1 MNNRWGFSSIWGLL
15 SALLII
21 GVLAL
26 TLWGNSSN
34 LNPRFLFIDEQ
45 ITFYPIIKLLNPSGL
60 DEFLWLASDG
70 SDYRYGRILWNSIAL
85 IALIPAKLFGEAGQ
99 IIASREAGVI
109 FLLASYLLLTHTFIR
124 KPAVRFLTLFT
135 LISLPYNSYYM
146 SMPKPEPIMLLCAAL
161 FLFFYK
167 RNHLSLGK
175 PYWIFLGMAFG
186 AKISFLIPL
195 LILFSASVLVQLNN
209 KQFQSLLTSSL
220 LSLLY
225 IVFGFVIANP
235 FFAPILLFL
244 AYVLLVLL
252 LIAKLTGF
260 SYAMLLGI
268 TCFMGLGV
276 SLIPHLREEVFTP
289 LLELTNAKHAVGEW
303 IRGTFLRIN
312 DGDSA
317 SQQTILT
324 WLAYLFNMLA
334 PGFAFVGAIYVLG
347 IGILLGSQILS
358 LKTIWRIGDQAKL
371 LTLVLSIIGAALL
384 FSPMI
389 SVKNRLWGMYL
400 FPGLIFM
407 SLAFFTFVDSIEFKK
422 APISKGHI
430 NRLAI
435 NCLLVMTIALASFYW
450 APRWIDDFIDLG
462 LRNSRGSEYV
472 LPSHLTGV

>member
-1 MNNRWGFSSIWGLL
+1 MKNQWGLSSIWGLL
-15 SALLII
+15 STLLIV
-21 GVLAL
+21 GVLTF

-60 DEFLWLASDG
+60 DEFLWLVSDG

-109 FLLASYLLLTHTFIR
+109 FLLASYLLFTQTFIQ
-124 KPAVRFLTLFT
+124 KPAVRFLALFT

-167 RNHLSLGK
+167 KNNLTLGK

-195 LILFSASVLVQLNN
+195 LILFGASVFIQFNK
-209 KQFQSLLTSSL
+209 KQFQSLITSSL
-220 LSLLY
+220 FSLFY

-235 FFAPILLFL
+235 FFTPAFLFL
-244 AYVLLVLL
+244 AYALLSVL
-252 LIAKLTGF
+252 LIARLTGL
-260 SYAMLLGI
+260 SYSTLIGAGCVLGLGI
-268 TCFMGLGV
+268 A
-276 SLIPHLREEVFTP
+276 LIPHLREEVLTP
-289 LLELTNAKHAVGEW
+289 LLELTDSKHAFGEW

-317 SQQTILT
+317 SHQTAIT
-324 WLAYLFNMLA
+324 WLEYLFDMLA
-334 PGFAFVGAIYVLG
+334 PGFTFVGAIYVLG
-347 IGILLGSQILS
+347 VGILLVSQILS
-358 LKTIWRIGDQAKL
+358 FKTTWRIADQAKL
-371 LTLVLSIIGAALL
+371 LTLVLSVIGAALL
-384 FSPMI
+384 LSPMI

-400 FPGLIFM
+400 FPGLIFV

-422 APISKGHI
+422 VLALKGRIS
-430 NRLAI
+430 RLVI
-435 NCLLVMTIALASFYW
+435 YCLLAMTIVLASLNW
-450 APRWIDDFIDLG
+450 APRLIDDFIDLG
-462 LRNSRGSEYV
+462 LRNARGVEYA

>member
-1 MNNRWGFSSIWGLL
+1 MKNRWEFSSIWGLS
-15 SALLII
+15 SALLIV

-26 TLWGNSSN
+26 TLWGNSGN

-60 DEFLWLASDG
+60 DEFLWLVSDG

-85 IALIPAKLFGEAGQ
+85 VALIPTKLFGEAGQ

-109 FLLASYLLLTHTFIR
+109 FLLASYLLLTLTFLQ
-124 KPAVRFLTLFT
+124 KPAIRFLALFT
-135 LISLPYNSYYM
+135 LISLPYSSYYM

-167 RNHLSLGK
+167 KNNLLLGK

-186 AKISFLIPL
+186 AKISFLPPL
-195 LILFSASVLVQLNN
+195 LILCGTSVLVQFN
-209 KQFQSLLTSSL
+209 KKHFQLLITNSL
-220 LSLLY
+220 LSILY
-225 IVFGFVIANP
+225 IAFGFVIANP
-235 FFAPILLFL
+235 FFTPVFLFV
-244 AYVLLVLL
+244 AYVLLAIL
-252 LIAKLTGF
+252 LIARLTGF
-260 SYAMLLGI
+260 SYVTLVGIACIIGLGI
-268 TCFMGLGV
+268 A
-276 SLIPHLREEVFTP
+276 SIPHLREEVLTP
-289 LLELTNAKHAVGEW
+289 LLEFTDSKHAFGEW

-317 SQQTILT
+317 SHQTVLT

-347 IGILLGSQILS
+347 IGILLGSQTLNIKTVWSS
-358 LKTIWRIGDQAKL
+358 LDRSQL
-371 LTLVLSIIGAALL
+371 PTLVLSVIGAALL

-400 FPGLIFM
+400 FPGLIFV
-407 SLAFFTFVDSIEFKK
+407 SLAFFTFVDSMDFKK
-422 APISKGHI
+422 VIPRGQVY
-430 NRLAI
+430 RVAI
-435 NCLLVMTIALASFYW
+435 NCLLAMTIALASLSW
-450 APRWIDDFIDLG
+450 APRWINDFIDLG
-462 LRNSRGSEYV
+462 LRNTRGSEYT

>member
-1 MNNRWGFSSIWGLL
+1 MKNRWEFSSIWSLL
-15 SALLII
+15 STLLIA

-45 ITFYPIIKLLNPSGL
+45 ITFYPIIKLINPSGL

-99 IIASREAGVI
+99 ILASREAGVI
-109 FLLASYLLLTHTFIR
+109 FLLASYLLLTRTFLQ
-124 KPAVRFLTLFT
+124 KPAIRFLALFT

-167 RNHLSLGK
+167 KNNLTLGK

-186 AKISFLIPL
+186 AKISFLLPL
-195 LILFSASVLVQLNN
+195 LILYGTSVLVQFD
-209 KQFQSLLTSSL
+209 KKHFHLLITNSIL
-220 LSLLY
+220 TLFY
-225 IVFGFVIANP
+225 IVFGFVISNP
-235 FFAPILLFL
+235 FFFPTFLFV
-244 AYVLLVLL
+244 AYVLLAIL
-252 LIAKLTGF
+252 LIARLTGF
-260 SYAMLLGI
+260 SYVTLVGIVCILGLGI
-268 TCFMGLGV
+268 G
-276 SLIPHLREEVFTP
+276 SIPQLREEVLTP
-289 LLELTNAKHAVGEW
+289 LLEFTDSKHAFGEW

-317 SQQTILT
+317 SHQTILT
-324 WLAYLFNMLA
+324 WLVYLFNMLA
-334 PGFAFVGAIYVLG
+334 PGFAFAGAIYVLG
-347 IGILLGSQILS
+347 IGILLGSQTLNIKSVWSTLDR
-358 LKTIWRIGDQAKL
+358 TQL
-371 LTLVLSIIGAALL
+371 LTLVLSVIGAALL
-384 FSPMI
+384 LSPMI

-400 FPGLIFM
+400 FPGLIFVI
-407 SLAFFTFVDSIEFKK
+407 LAFFTFVDSIEFKK
-422 APISKGHI
+422 VSASKGQI

-435 NCLLVMTIALASFYW
+435 NCLFAMTIALTSISW
-450 APRWIDDFIDLG
+450 APRWINDFIDLG
-462 LRNSRGSEYV
+462 LRNTRGSEYT

>member
-1 MNNRWGFSSIWGLL
+1 MKNRWGLSSIWGVL

-21 GVLAL
+21 GVLTF

-34 LNPRFLFIDEQ
+34 LNPRLLFIDEQ

-99 IIASREAGVI
+99 IIAGREAGVI
-109 FLLASYLLLTHTFIR
+109 FLLVSYLLLTQTYIQ
-124 KPAVRFLTLFT
+124 KPAIRFLTLFT

-167 RNHLSLGK
+167 RNNLTLGK

-186 AKISFLIPL
+186 AKISFLLPL
-195 LILFSASVLVQLNN
+195 LILFGASVLVQLNT
-209 KQFQSLLTSSL
+209 KQFQSLIASSL
-220 LSLLY
+220 FSILY
-225 IVFGFVIANP
+225 VVFGFVIANP
-235 FFAPILLFL
+235 FFTPILLFL
-244 AYVLLVLL
+244 AYALLAIL
-252 LIAKLTGF
+252 LIARLTGF
-260 SYAMLLGI
+260 SYALLLGI
-268 TCFMGLGV
+268 TCFMGLGA
-276 SLIPHLREEVFTP
+276 SLVPYLREEFFVP
-289 LLELTNAKHAVGEW
+289 LLELTHAKHAVGEW

-312 DGDSA
+312 DGDYA
-317 SQQTILT
+317 SHQTMFT
-324 WLAYLFNMLA
+324 WLAYLFNTLA

-347 IGILLGSQILS
+347 VGILLGSQILN
-358 LKTIWRIGDQAKL
+358 LKTMWRIGDQSKL
-371 LTLVLSIIGAALL
+371 LTLVLSVIGAALL

-389 SVKNRLWGMYL
+389 SVKSRLWGMYL
-400 FPGLIFM
+400 FPGLIFVI
-407 SLAFFTFVDSIEFKK
+407 LAFFTFVDSIELKK
-422 APISKGHI
+422 VPTSKGQI

-435 NCLLVMTIALASFYW
+435 NCLLVMTIALASLSW